1 MEKFRETKFP
11 EMKLFRRKKPFI
23 HCMEK
28 NSGIKSPCNNVC
40 EIDAP
45 SGFCKGCLRTIEE
58 ITAWGYLS
66 EEEKLKVL
74 RSLSLRLRSSD
85 LK

>member
-1 MEKFRETKFP
+1 M
-11 EMKLFRRKKPFI
+11 
-23 HCMEK
+23 
-28 NSGIKSPCNNVC
+28 KSPCNNVC
-40 EIDAP
+40 EIDAS